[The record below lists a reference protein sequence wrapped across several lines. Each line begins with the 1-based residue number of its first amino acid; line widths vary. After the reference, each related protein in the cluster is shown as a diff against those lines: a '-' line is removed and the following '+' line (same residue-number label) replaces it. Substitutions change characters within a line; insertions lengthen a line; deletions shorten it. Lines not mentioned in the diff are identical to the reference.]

1 MKRVVGCE
9 KLLVAVACG
18 TFAGSAVAE
27 LLEVKLTPGDVVE
40 KRLTVPPGKFGEI
53 CSALNRG
60 QAVSWQFRS
69 DAVADFNV
77 HYHVDKR
84 VEYPEQRKNV
94 KDGAGRLVIQSDQD
108 YCWMWTN
115 RSSAPIALDV
125 TLKETGR

>member
-1 MKRVVGCE
+1 MRKVIVTI
-9 KLLVAVACG
+9 ACAA
-18 TFAGSAVAE
+18 FAGSAVAE
-27 LLEVKLTPGDVVE
+27 LIEVKLTPGEVVE
-40 KRLTVPPGKFGEI
+40 KRLTVVPGTFAEI

-60 QAVSWQFRS
+60 QSVSWQFRC
-69 DAVADFNV
+69 DAEADFNI

-94 KDGAGRLVIQSDQD
+94 KDGAGRLVVESDQN

-125 TLKETGR
+125 TLKESGR